1 MVTGQAIIFLIFI
14 TIGIIIGIV
23 FDIFRIFRKTFNT
36 PDIVTYIEDII
47 FWLLTGLIIIYSIFV
62 FNNGEIRL
70 YMFLAV
76 ILGCLI
82 YMLLFSKFIINIC
95 VKILTTIIKILR
107 RIISIIS
114 IPIITIIRFLKNKF
128 FKPISFIIINF
139 KKMFKNFINQIKKIF
154 KFSRHK
160 KTFSTKKTSE
170 N

>member
-114 IPIITIIRFLKNKF
+114 IHIITIIRFLKNKF